1 MGEGGEQSDA
11 QAATRRVVHDL
22 RQPLAAMQMWLD
34 LLTERLRGKLG
45 EQEERYL
52 AKVRAEMLRM
62 AALLASSGNAPAS
75 APGADAP
82 APEAAPS
89 VAILAGVSLLV
100 VEDDAMTA
108 EALQLALEGE
118 GASVV
123 VADTVAAALASFAS
137 SPPRAV
143 LSDLKL
149 SDGDGFA
156 LIGEI
161 RRLDAE
167 AGRKTAAIA
176 VTGFDSA
183 ETRTA
188 SRAAGFDD
196 VVVKPFTLDDLVDR
210 VARLLTPSR

>member
-34 LLTERLRGKLG
+34 LLSERLRGKLG

-52 AKVRAEMLRM
+52 GKVRSEMLRM
-62 AALLASSGNAPAS
+62 AELLASSGTAPAS
-75 APGADAP
+75 APRAEPP
-82 APEAAPS
+82 APPAAGSAAP
-89 VAILAGVSLLV
+89 LAGVSLLV

-118 GASVV
+118 GATVL

-137 SPPRAV
+137 TPPGAV

-156 LIGEI
+156 LVTEI
-161 RRLDAE
+161 RRRDSE
-167 AGRKTAAIA
+167 AGRRTVALA

-183 ETRTA
+183 ETRAA

-196 VVVKPFTLDDLVDR
+196 LVVKPFTIDDLVRR
-210 VARLLTPSR
+210 VTRLLASGR